1 MLGDYS
7 YLISQAAN
15 VVAAGDNP
23 AYTWT
28 DFIAFYPQFGK
39 QTQTITNPDGTTSTV
54 EVDRIPLP
62 VQELFLTIANNTVL
76 EKRWH
81 SLWKLGMSLFLAHN
95 CQLYIQTS
103 APVDALIGEIKSLG
117 KAQGLASSK
126 SVGGVSVSYDFNS
139 IIGAFNRWG
148 TLNLTIYGQQFVNH
162 ARFIGRG
169 GMYIW

>member
-1 MLGDYS
+1 MLVDYS
-7 YLISQAAN
+7 FLISQAAN
-15 VVAAGDNP
+15 IVAAGDNP
-23 AYTWT
+23 TYLWT
-28 DFIAFYPQFGK
+28 DFTTVYPQFGK
-39 QTQTITNPDGTTSTV
+39 QSQNVTNPDGTTSTV
-54 EVDRIPLP
+54 EVDRIPPP
-62 VQELFLTIANNTVL
+62 VQELFLQMANNIVL

-81 SLWKLGMSLFLAHN
+81 SLWKYGMSLFLAHN

-139 IIGAFNRWG
+139 VIGAFNRWG
-148 TLNLTIYGQQFVNH
+148 TWNLTIYGQQFVNQ